1 MVNFI
6 SEKISPTVTR
16 IHGITDE
23 QMYLVEG
30 SQRAALIDTG
40 SGVGSLRTY
49 VEGLTDKPV
58 IVLLT
63 HGHLDHA
70 MGAPEFD
77 TVYMSRKDH
86 YIYNAH
92 CDMELRKE
100 YLSQAPDF
108 AKVEE
113 QDYIPIASCS
123 SFHDLKE
130 GDSFDLGGIT
140 IQIFECPGHTLG
152 SVVMLLKEERALIT
166 GDACNT
172 FTFLFDWYT
181 TDLLTYESSL
191 RRLLAQTEE
200 SFDRIYLSH
209 RNSDAPKE
217 LIRGVLQVCDDIKSG
232 RTDDIPFEFMGQTA
246 YIAKAILTEDIRL
259 DGGVG
264 NIVYNKNNI
273 YPPNTPSTQ
282 K

>member
-100 YLSQAPDF
+100 YLSQAPAF

-130 GDSFDLGGIT
+130 DDSFDLGGIT

-152 SVVMLLKEERALIT
+152 SVVMLLKEERTLIT

-246 YIAKAILTEDIRL
+246 YIAKAILTEDVRL